1 MMIIQI
7 LILIDDKIFPIINL
21 EKESSTIKKV
31 KTLTHRRTQ
40 STTKVLESL
49 LLSPGMNFQIIFNF
63 IELEKKLN
71 KNNGIEKIS
80 F

>member
-31 KTLTHRRTQ
+31 KL
-40 STTKVLESL
+40 
-49 LLSPGMNFQIIFNF
+49 
-63 IELEKKLN
+63 
-71 KNNGIEKIS
+71 
-80 F
+80 